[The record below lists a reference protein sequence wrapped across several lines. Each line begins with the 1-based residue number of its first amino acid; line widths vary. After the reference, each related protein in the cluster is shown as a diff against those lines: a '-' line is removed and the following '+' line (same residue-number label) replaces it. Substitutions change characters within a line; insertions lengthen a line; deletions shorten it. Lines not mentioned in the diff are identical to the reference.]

1 MSVLDDILRDKA
13 LEVADRI
20 AATPLAQ
27 HKERVANQAGE
38 ATGAPRGF
46 TAALRARQQS
56 ATTAVI
62 AEVKK
67 ASPSKG
73 LIRTDFQPGPIAASY
88 EKGGAACLSV
98 LTDSKYFQGADAYL
112 LEARAATQ
120 LPVLRK
126 DFIVDTYQVWETR
139 ALGADCLLLIV
150 AALTDTQL
158 GDLYGQAREIGL
170 DVLVEVHD
178 AEELERAAHL
188 GADLLGVNNR
198 NLKTFETSLN
208 NTKQLAKLAPKEAL
222 LVSESGIH
230 TPDDI
235 AFLRALD
242 VHCYLI
248 GEAFM
253 REEDPGSAL
262 RALTA

>member
-1 MSVLDDILRDKA
+1 MSVLDDILRDKIS
-13 LEVADRI
+13 EVADRQ
-20 AATPLAQ
+20 AATSLAQ
-27 HKERVANQAGE
+27 HKASVANPADNS
-38 ATGAPRGF
+38 AAAPRGF
-46 TAALRARQQS
+46 AAALRARQHD
-56 ATTAVI
+56 ATSAVI

-73 LIRTDFQPGPIAASY
+73 LIRPNFHPGAIARSY
-88 EKGGAACLSV
+88 EAGGAACLSV
-98 LTDSKYFQGADAYL
+98 LTDAKYFQGADSYL
-112 LEARAATQ
+112 LEARAASR

-126 DFIVDTYQVWETR
+126 DFIVDAYQIWETR

-158 GDLYGQAREIGL
+158 ADFYGLAREIGL

-178 AEELERAAHL
+178 ATEVERTKSL
-188 GADLLGVNNR
+188 NVDLLGVNNR
-198 NLKTFETSLN
+198 NLKTFETTLN
-208 NTKQLAKLAPKEAL
+208 TTKELATLAAKDAL

-230 TPDDI
+230 TAADI
-235 AFLRALD
+235 EFLRALD

-253 REEDPGSAL
+253 REDDPGQAL
-262 RALTA
+262 KNLTG